1 MEQAI
6 DNDAGAPDAARVP
19 WHFWLIAVVGL
30 LWNCIGVY
38 FYIQAR
44 LDPDAVMAGASG
56 EMRDYV
62 ANMPLWANVGYGF
75 GIWGSFAGSVLM
87 VLRSRHAVSA
97 FWVSLVGAIVSFA
110 GQAAAGVLR
119 PVEPIVIL
127 AVIAL
132 LLWYSYRAA
141 ARNYL
146 R

>member
-1 MEQAI
+1 MDAI
-6 DNDAGAPDAARVP
+6 TRSPKVP
-19 WHFWLIAVVGL
+19 TSYWVVAVLGF
-30 LWNCIGVY
+30 LWNCIGAY

-44 LDPDAVMAGASG
+44 LDPEAVMGAAPQ

-87 VLRSRHAVSA
+87 LLRSRHATSA
-97 FWVSLVGAIVSFA
+97 FLVSFLGA
-110 GQAAAGVLR
+110 ALSFTGQDLAGVLR
-119 PVEPIVIL
+119 PAEPVMIL

-132 LLWYSYRAA
+132 LWWFCRRS
-141 ARNYL
+141 ARQDVL